1 MNHAKIVPAGHFSL
15 TGPILTTKTLPMLK
29 KQPQVQPEE
38 TDLDLGEQL
47 RHCRKEARLTM
58 QYVADNAGLS
68 VGFISQVERGLAAPS
83 LSSLRS
89 IARVLQR
96 PISEFLEQPGSSTDA
111 TRSGRRVSYRV
122 ADGSVS
128 YERLSA
134 NFPGSALRSVIIHEP
149 PGHRS
154 EPISHEGE
162 ELFYM
167 LQGEI
172 TVEIEGE
179 RKILRQGDSMHF
191 DSRRTHA
198 TWNHSGQTV
207 SILWSGTM
215 DVFGEDG
222 NEPIQMKDMKGT
234 SAHSEKKGDEQ

>member
-1 MNHAKIVPAGHFSL
+1 
-15 TGPILTTKTLPMLK
+15 MLK
-29 KQPQVQPEE
+29 KQPQVQLE
-38 TDLDLGEQL
+38 DSALDLGEQL
-47 RHCRKEARLTM
+47 RRCRKEARLTM

-96 PISEFLEQPGSSTDA
+96 PISEFLEQPGSSTGA
-111 TRSGRRVSYRV
+111 TRSGSRVSYRV
-122 ADGSVS
+122 ADGSIS

-134 NFPGSALRSVIIHEP
+134 NFPGSTLRSVIFHEP

-198 TWNHSGQTV
+198 TWNHTDQTV

-215 DVFGEDG
+215 DVFGEDTH
-222 NEPIQMKDMKGT
+222 EAVQKKDARGT
-234 SAHSEKKGDEQ
+234 SAHSDKKGDEQ

>member
-1 MNHAKIVPAGHFSL
+1 
-15 TGPILTTKTLPMLK
+15 MLK
-29 KQPQVQPEE
+29 KQPQAQPED
-38 TDLDLGEQL
+38 TALDLGEQL
-47 RHCRKEARLTM
+47 RRCRKEAKLTM

-89 IARVLQR
+89 IARVLER
-96 PISEFLEQPGSSTDA
+96 PISEFLEQPGSGTGT
-111 TRSGRRVSYRV
+111 TRKSRRVSYRV
-122 ADGSVS
+122 ADGSIS

-134 NFPGSALRSVIIHEP
+134 NFPGSTLRAVILHEP

-172 TVEIEGE
+172 TVEIDGE

-191 DSRRTHA
+191 ASRRKHA
-198 TWNHSGQTV
+198 TWNHTDQTV
-207 SILWSGTM
+207 SILWSGTL
-215 DVFGEDG
+215 DVFGEDA
-222 NEPIQMKDMKGT
+222 NDPIQKNNAQGT
-234 SAHSEKKGDEQ
+234 STHSETKGDEE

>member
-1 MNHAKIVPAGHFSL
+1 
-15 TGPILTTKTLPMLK
+15 MLK
-29 KQPQVQPEE
+29 KQPQAQPE
-38 TDLDLGEQL
+38 DSALDLGEQL
-47 RHCRKEARLTM
+47 RRCRKDARLTM

-96 PISEFLEQPGSSTDA
+96 PISEFLEQPGSSTGA
-111 TRSGRRVSYRV
+111 TRKTRRVSYRV
-122 ADGSVS
+122 ADGSIT

-134 NFPGSALRSVIIHEP
+134 NFPGSTLRSVIIHEP

-191 DSRRTHA
+191 ASRRKHA
-198 TWNHSGQTV
+198 TWNHTDQTV

-215 DVFGEDG
+215 DVFGEDA
-222 NEPIQMKDMKGT
+222 NEPIQKDDTQGK
-234 SAHSEKKGDEQ
+234 SAHSDKKGDDE

>member
-1 MNHAKIVPAGHFSL
+1 
-15 TGPILTTKTLPMLK
+15 MLK
-29 KQPQVQPEE
+29 KRPGLQQED
-38 TDLDLGEQL
+38 TAFHLGERL
-47 RHCRKEARLTM
+47 RLRRKEAELTM
-58 QYVADNAGLS
+58 RYVAENAGLS
-68 VGFISQVERGLAAPS
+68 VGFISQVERGLTAPS

-96 PISEFLEQPGSSTDA
+96 PISEFLEQPGSGTGT
-111 TRSGRRVSYRV
+111 TRKGRRVSYRI

-134 NFPGSALRSVIIHEP
+134 NFPGSTLRSVILHEP

-162 ELFYM
+162 ELFYI

-172 TVEIEGE
+172 TVEIEGGC
-179 RKILRQGDSMHF
+179 KILRQGDSTHF
-191 DSRRTHA
+191 ASRRKHA
-198 TWNHSGQTV
+198 TWNHTDRTA

-215 DVFGEDG
+215 DVFGEDADEHVQG
-222 NEPIQMKDMKGT
+222 NDTRG
-234 SAHSEKKGDEQ
+234 AGVHSVIEGDRE

>member
-1 MNHAKIVPAGHFSL
+1 
-15 TGPILTTKTLPMLK
+15 MLK
-29 KQPQVQPEE
+29 KQLQIQPEE
-38 TDLDLGEQL
+38 AALDLGEQL
-47 RHCRKEARLTM
+47 RHCRKEAGLTM
-58 QYVADNAGLS
+58 QYVADSAGLS

-96 PISEFLEQPGSSTDA
+96 PISEFLEQPGSSADA
-111 TRSGRRVSYRV
+111 TREGRRVNYRV

-134 NFPGSALRSVIIHEP
+134 NFPGSTLRSVIIHEP

-167 LQGEI
+167 LHGEI

-198 TWNHSGQTV
+198 TWNHSDRTA

-222 NEPIQMKDMKGT
+222 NEPIQKRHTRGT
-234 SAHSEKKGDEQ
+234 SIHSVKKGDER